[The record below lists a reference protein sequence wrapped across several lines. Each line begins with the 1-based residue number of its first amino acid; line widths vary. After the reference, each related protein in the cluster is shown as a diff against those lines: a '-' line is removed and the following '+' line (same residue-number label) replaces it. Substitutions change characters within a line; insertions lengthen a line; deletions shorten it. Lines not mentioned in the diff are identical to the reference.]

1 MTTPILLPGA
11 ERELREAMDWYEARR
26 RGLGLE
32 FLTVVDAALRRIE
45 ETPEQ
50 VAAWSENPRFRR
62 LVLQR
67 FPYVVFFHL
76 RAQGPEIVA
85 IAHCSRTPGYWAART
100 SE

>member
-1 MTTPILLPGA
+1 
-11 ERELREAMDWYEARR
+11 MDWYESRR

-32 FLTVVDAALRRIE
+32 FLAAVDAALQIVG
-45 ETPEQ
+45 ETPELI
-50 VAAWSENPRFRR
+50 APWSENSRFRR

-76 RAQGPEIVA
+76 PVHGPEVVA
-85 IAHCSRTPGYWAART
+85 IAHCSRRPGYWAART